1 MSMKGIVASAA
12 IAGVLMSQT
21 GSAGAGDNTM
31 AEKFLA
37 DRIAAFGKG
46 DLDKLVAQYGD
57 GAVVIT
63 PMGTLTDRTS
73 IRSMMEGVVA
83 EFAQPGVK
91 FEMIA
96 QAAVGEVV
104 AYTWKA
110 ETAKNVYD
118 LGAETYVL
126 RDGLV
131 AYQTLALKVQP
142 K

>member
-1 MSMKGIVASAA
+1 MSIKGMVAGAA
-12 IAGVLMSQT
+12 IAGALV
-21 GSAGAGDNTM
+21 GHAGVAIAGDNTM

-37 DRIAAFGKG
+37 DRIAAFGRG

-63 PMGTLTDRTS
+63 PMGTLTDRAS

-91 FEMIA
+91 FEMLS
-96 QAAVGEVV
+96 QAAIGEVV
-104 AYTWKA
+104 TFAWRA
-110 ETAKNVYD
+110 ETARNVYD
-118 LGAETYVL
+118 LGAETYVV

-131 AYQTLALKVQP
+131 TYQTLALKAQP